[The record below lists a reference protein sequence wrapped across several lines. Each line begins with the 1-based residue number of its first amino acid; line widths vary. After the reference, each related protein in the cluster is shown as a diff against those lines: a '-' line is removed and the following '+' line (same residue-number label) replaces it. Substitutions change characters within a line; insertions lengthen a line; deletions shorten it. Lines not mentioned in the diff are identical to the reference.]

1 MVLRAEPLITP
12 ILTATAGRHALLAA
26 ARAVV
31 RGGPE
36 RGGTGAGATPGG
48 SAGGVGEEVWGEGN
62 LQASLGM
69 HDPNPR
75 KSKTSSPIWVSPK
88 NCLILASAMTQS
100 GVLGK
105 EMKVY
110 VDNIN
115 M

>member
-1 MVLRAEPLITP
+1 MPLPPVTP
-12 ILTATAGRHALLAA
+12 ADLLLI
-26 ARAVV
+26 R
-31 RGGPE
+31 RG
-36 RGGTGAGATPGG
+36 
-48 SAGGVGEEVWGEGN
+48 WGEGN

-69 HDPNPR
+69 QDPSPM
-75 KSKTSSPIWVSPK
+75 KSKTSSRIWVSPK
-88 NCLILASAMTQS
+88 NSVILASAMTQS